1 MLLMLANLLFM
12 VLGFLLVLSNTCS
25 SSCLEIFLKISLW
38 FENFFLKFYLVWI
51 FVLKINLVW
60 KLGLETFL
68 VWKFCLE
75 NFFILVLKLMT
86 SIFCRQIFANWIT
99 SINLRRDVN
108 GKLMAESWQK
118 INMWMAEIMVGS
130 WQKFCVKTRKFV
142 LHFQLWIV
150 RFRESR
156 RQSKHRRHVVQRKL
170 PQR

>member
-1 MLLMLANLLFM
+1 LQICSLWSWDF
-12 VLGFLLVLSNTCS
+12 FLSWATLVLHLVLKFSWKS
-25 SSCLEIFLKISLW
+25 HYGLKIYSWNFTWFEFLYWKLTW
-38 FENFFLKFYLVWI
+38 FENL
-51 FVLKINLVW
+51 VLKLSWFENC
-60 KLGLETFL
+60 LET
-68 VWKFCLE
+68 
-75 NFFILVLKLMT
+75 FFILVLKLMT
-86 SIFCRQIFANWIT
+86 SIFCWQIFANWIT

-118 INMWMAEIMVGS
+118 INMWMAEIMVDS

-170 PQR
+170 PWR